1 MTPRAKP
8 VTPDEIGELLAVAR
22 RAAGAAAVEIRPYW
36 IHGAD
41 VQQKPDHTPV
51 TEADLAAEHAIRK
64 VIAARFPRHAFWGEE
79 TGHSDGE
86 ADVLWL
92 VDPIDGTRGFVRGY
106 PFFSTQ
112 IAAMAGGELV
122 AGVSSAPVYGE
133 MAWAARGA
141 GADLNDASL
150 QVSRVE
156 TLDEAHVSLGNL
168 STLAGSPGWRVV
180 GELARSAARV
190 RGYGDFIHYHL
201 LAAGRIDAVIESDVN
216 ILDIAALAVIVRE
229 AGGVFTDLDGGPV
242 GLETTTVLAAG
253 PALHATL
260 LDRFRDWRN
269 SNSG

>member
-1 MTPRAKP
+1 MTARAKL
-8 VTPDEIGELLAVAR
+8 VTPDEIEELQAVAR
-22 RAAGAAAVEIRPYW
+22 RAAEAAAVAIQPYW

-51 TEADLAAEHAIRK
+51 TEADLAAEHAIQN
-64 VIAARFPRHAFWGEE
+64 VIAGRFPRHAFWGEE
-79 TGHSDGE
+79 TGRSGGE

-133 MAWAARGA
+133 TAWAARGA
-141 GADLNDASL
+141 GAYLNDTL
-150 QVSRVE
+150 LEVSRVE
-156 TLDEAHVSLGNL
+156 ALDEAHVSLGNL
-168 STLAGSPGWRVV
+168 TTLAGSPGWRVV
-180 GELARSAARV
+180 GEIARSAARV

-242 GLETTTVLAAG
+242 TTDTTTVLAAN
-253 PALHATL
+253 PVLHARL
-260 LDRFRDWRN
+260 LERFRGWRTD
-269 SNSG
+269 